1 MHGQARTATH
11 QQKQTSFLAGTIRKV
26 EDTVSDQQLKGLM
39 EQLGDAVHRT
49 LSDSNT
55 MADVLDD
62 IKQAGYSVS
71 LSVDATFSE
80 PSGEADFQEAP
91 VAAETPIPHTTR
103 DGLPLTDND
112 ESFLRALRI
121 AY

>member
-1 MHGQARTATH
+1 M
-11 QQKQTSFLAGTIRKV
+11 
-26 EDTVSDQQLKGLM
+26 SDHRLKGLM

-49 LSDSNT
+49 LSDSTT

-80 PSGEADFQEAP
+80 PLGGADFQEAL
-91 VAAETPIPHTTR
+91 AHAETPIPRTN
-103 DGLPLTDND
+103 GAALPLTDGD
-112 ESFLRALRI
+112 ESFLRALHI
-121 AY
+121 AV

>member
-1 MHGQARTATH
+1 M
-11 QQKQTSFLAGTIRKV
+11 
-26 EDTVSDQQLKGLM
+26 SDQRLKGLM

-49 LSDSNT
+49 LSDSPT

-80 PSGEADFQEAP
+80 PSGGTDFQETP
-91 VAAETPIPHTTR
+91 AEAEAPIPR
-103 DGLPLTDND
+103 ASGAGLSLTDGD

-121 AY
+121 AV

>member
-1 MHGQARTATH
+1 M
-11 QQKQTSFLAGTIRKV
+11 
-26 EDTVSDQQLKGLM
+26 SDQRLKGLM

-49 LSDSNT
+49 LSDSST

-80 PSGEADFQEAP
+80 PSGEANFQETPAD
-91 VAAETPIPHTTR
+91 AETPIPQTNGT
-103 DGLPLTDND
+103 GLPLTDSD

-121 AY
+121 AV

>member
-1 MHGQARTATH
+1 
-11 QQKQTSFLAGTIRKV
+11 
-26 EDTVSDQQLKGLM
+26 M

-91 VAAETPIPHTTR
+91 VAVEALPHTTR

>member
-1 MHGQARTATH
+1 MSEQR
-11 QQKQTSFLAGTIRKV
+11 
-26 EDTVSDQQLKGLM
+26 LKGLM

-49 LSDSNT
+49 LSDSST

-80 PSGEADFQEAP
+80 PSGGTDFQETPAD
-91 VAAETPIPHTTR
+91 AETPIPRTNGA
-103 DGLPLTDND
+103 DLLLTDSD
-112 ESFLRALRI
+112 ESFLRELRI
-121 AY
+121 AV

>member
-1 MHGQARTATH
+1 M
-11 QQKQTSFLAGTIRKV
+11 
-26 EDTVSDQQLKGLM
+26 SDQRLKGLM

-49 LSDSNT
+49 LSDSPT

-80 PSGEADFQEAP
+80 PSGEAAIQETAADAEAP
-91 VAAETPIPHTTR
+91 IPRANAA
-103 DGLPLTDND
+103 GLSLTDSD
-112 ESFLRALRI
+112 ESFLRELRI
-121 AY
+121 AV

>member
-1 MHGQARTATH
+1 MTDHR
-11 QQKQTSFLAGTIRKV
+11 
-26 EDTVSDQQLKGLM
+26 LKGLM

-49 LSDSNT
+49 LSDSCT

-80 PSGEADFQEAP
+80 PSGRTDFQETPAE
-91 VAAETPIPHTTR
+91 AETPIPQMIGT
-103 DGLPLTDND
+103 GLPLTEGD

-121 AY
+121 AV

>member
-1 MHGQARTATH
+1 M
-11 QQKQTSFLAGTIRKV
+11 
-26 EDTVSDQQLKGLM
+26 SDQQLKGLM

-49 LSDSNT
+49 LSDSTT

-62 IKQAGYSVS
+62 IKLAGYSVS

-80 PSGEADFQEAP
+80 PSGGTDFQETPAH
-91 VAAETPIPHTTR
+91 AETPIPQTN
-103 DGLPLTDND
+103 GVSLPLTDND

-121 AY
+121 AV